1 MMETI
6 LILKEGFS
14 NKFWKIK
21 VAGKSHTVT
30 YGKIGTVGAVKVK
43 TFETEEACQKNAD
56 RLVRSKMKK
65 GYVPANPSDQLMK
78 ESTMTDHLFWEIIK
92 IAKQKGEDA
101 DEQIEWLINHLS
113 KKPVKEI
120 VMFDYYFN
128 QNYMKS
134 YTSAL
139 WATAYIIMGGAS
151 DDSFDYFRA
160 WLLYQGKDT
169 YETVIHDPEKIIPHL
184 KVLEDDEDVPQ
195 LEDLLSVAS
204 IAYEEKTGLD
214 YDDYYELYEKITEDQ
229 NPMPDIEF
237 DWDEDD
243 EEGLKKKFPA
253 LWARYGESPLEY

>member
-65 GYVPANPSDQLMK
+65 GYVPANPSDQFMK

-160 WLLYQGKDT
+160 WLLYQGKET

-204 IAYEEKTGLD
+204 IAYEERTGLD